1 MKDAIILIFAN
12 KQDLVDGRDCICLFM
27 LFCDVLVKN
36 NWSLFGI
43 IDLIVVMT
51 FVI

>member
-12 KQDLVDGRDCICLFM
+12 KQDLVDGRDCNCLFM

-36 NWSLFGI
+36 N
-43 IDLIVVMT
+43 
-51 FVI
+51 